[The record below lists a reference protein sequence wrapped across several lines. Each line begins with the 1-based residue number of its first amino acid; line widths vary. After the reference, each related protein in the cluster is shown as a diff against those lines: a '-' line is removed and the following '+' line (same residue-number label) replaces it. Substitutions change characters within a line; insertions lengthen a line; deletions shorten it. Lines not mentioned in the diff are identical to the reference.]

1 MYRVDVLVQ
10 GYPGR
15 SVCHGALGWSTI
27 ALLRG
32 EGRVA
37 LVDVGAFAV
46 RPELARQLAAH
57 GVAPGEVTDILL
69 THAHWDHSV
78 NHTLFPHARIW
89 IGARELDW
97 AAAQPPAFDNALP
110 ELYVQA
116 LAESPGLRR
125 LAPGDEPLPGL
136 RAMAAP
142 GHTPGSLIFYLAAN
156 NPPVVFTGDA
166 AKNRAELLSMATDM
180 TLDAAASA
188 ESLAGI
194 WALWRAVPGTLLVP
208 GHDLTM
214 ELDGQG
220 RPRYLGA
227 RAAGIRAWFGEDLSE
242 TTGIDLT
249 GGGA

>member
-32 EGRVA
+32 EGRVV
-37 LVDVGAFAV
+37 LVDVGAFGV

-57 GVAPGEVTDILL
+57 GVAPEQVTDLLL

-78 NHTLFPHARIW
+78 NHTLFPRATLW
-89 IGARELDW
+89 IGAQELDW
-97 AAAQPPAFDNALP
+97 ATAQPPAFDNALP
-110 ELYVQA
+110 ELYVQDLA
-116 LAESPGLRR
+116 LSPRLRR
-125 LAPGDEPLPGL
+125 LSPGDEPLPGL
-136 RAMAAP
+136 RALAAP
-142 GHTPGSLIFYLAAN
+142 GHTPGCMIFCLFAN
-156 NPPVVFTGDA
+156 DPPVIFTGDA

-180 TLDAAASA
+180 TMDAAASEA
-188 ESLAGI
+188 SLASI
-194 WALWRAVPGTLLVP
+194 WALWRSVPGTLLVP

-214 ELDGQG
+214 ELGEDGS
-220 RPRYLGA
+220 PRYLGT
-227 RAAGIRAWFGEDLSE
+227 RAAGVRAWFSEDLSE

-249 GGGA
+249 GAG